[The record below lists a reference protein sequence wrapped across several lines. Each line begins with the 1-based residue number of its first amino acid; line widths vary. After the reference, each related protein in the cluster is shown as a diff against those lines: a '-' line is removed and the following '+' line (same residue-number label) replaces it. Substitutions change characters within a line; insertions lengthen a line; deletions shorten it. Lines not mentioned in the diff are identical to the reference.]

1 MDVLGWDEVEPTEN
15 ITVDLSPVTN
25 ATIGS
30 QSSATVEILDNTII
44 PTVEFAQPTY
54 SISEYGATVQAII
67 TLNRTG
73 DLNQPSQVQ
82 LNVTGG
88 SATQDSDYYLY
99 SPIAYFNPGEGQTNV
114 SIDIPWNGELEG
126 TEDITFEL
134 VSNSNAN
141 IGSQSTAALEIL
153 DAPVPSVEFAQATY
167 SVSENG
173 VPARAEI
180 TLTRTGD
187 VMNASEVQLNI
198 TGGSATQDADYIL
211 FKPTVIFNPWEE
223 SKTISLGIPWDSETE
238 ATEDVSFAITG
249 VSNATIGTQN
259 TANVEIADSPP
270 PAESPTVEFAHAD
283 YTISENGSTVQAL
296 VTLNRTGDLSNYSEV
311 IVNVGGGSATQDS
324 DYYLNAPTAYFYPGE
339 STTTFYVDIPW
350 DGQQVE
356 DNYENIN
363 FNLTNLSNAIIGTQ
377 STANLTIIDAPV
389 PTVEFSAP
397 TFSATENGYY
407 GSVTLTRTGDLN
419 NYSEVQLKVTGG
431 SASQDS
437 DYYFWSPTVS
447 FSPGQSQT
455 QVGFGINW
463 DAEAEGTENINLE
476 LSEVSNAVIGSES
489 TATFN
494 ILDAVQPTIEFSQP
508 TYTTSENGSSA
519 ILTLNRTGDLSQ
531 PSEAYINIT
540 GGTATQDSDYYFW
553 YSTAYFNPG
562 QAQTTISVDSIPWDT
577 EVEGTENISF
587 ELTGGYNA
595 TIGSQNATTVDILDV
610 AHTTPTIEFS
620 QPTYSISE
628 NTGAVQAAITLT
640 RTGDLNGY
648 SEVQLNVV
656 GGSATADTDY
666 TNYNT
671 AYFGWGQSQTTVYV
685 DILAD
690 TEVET
695 AEDINFELASVNNA
709 NIGNQNT
716 ATLQIN
722 DFDAANAALPPA
734 VAFTQPTY
742 TVTENGNWT
751 QALLTL
757 NRTGDLSQ
765 SSEVQLSIT
774 GGTATQDSDYY
785 FWYPTAYFNPG
796 QAQTTVSVDIPNDY
810 GEVEGTEDIIFELAS
825 IDGLTTI
832 GTQNTASLQIND
844 ATPDTFEVEFTQPTY
859 SISENGTYA
868 ILTLNRTGD
877 LNQYSEVQ
885 LDVTG
890 GSATPEADF
899 YWDTLIDDGMG
910 GGYPRS
916 QTVYFYP
923 GQAQATLNVDIPLDA
938 VVEGT
943 EDVAFSIGSMT
954 GNGIAGSQNSANLN
968 IIDVPAPTVEFA
980 QATYAVTENSNW
992 NQAFITLNR
1001 TGDLSQSSE
1010 VQLSITGGTATPDSD
1025 YYFWSPTAYFSP
1037 GQTQSTVSLDIP
1049 GDYAGEIEG
1058 TEDITF
1064 ALANGSNAILGNQ
1077 STATLEIN
1085 ENPLPTVEFSHANYW
1100 MAENN
1105 STVQAA
1111 ITLTRT
1117 GDLSYYSEVPLTVTG
1132 GTAADGLDYGLP
1144 NPVATFGWGQAQT
1157 TVYVDVLPD
1166 MEAEDTE
1173 NLTLALGNATGAN
1186 IGAAS
1191 TATLEILNT
1200 EVDVINQPPVVTIP
1214 ISSQSHDFQTDFSL
1228 TLDPNTFTDSEGE
1241 PLTYMARRR
1250 GWTWNGDSQTWTT
1263 QDMALPDW
1271 LVFDPETLTFTGT
1284 EEMPGWFW
1292 TQIEVMATDPEG
1304 ATTSDVFAVWGNSQS
1319 GIAIDGYIAG
1329 ATAFFDANKNGIQ
1342 DGNEPSATTNDVG
1355 GFDLNLDVETFD
1367 TNRSGLIEFEEG
1379 QLVVVGGEDSAT
1391 GLPLE
1396 TPLVATPDA
1405 GVTTL
1410 LTSLVANLVAGG
1422 ATVDQANQQVLD
1434 ALGLPAG
1441 VDINQLDPIAATASQ
1456 EPGGV
1461 ETLVAMVKV
1470 QNTVTQ
1476 IANLLDGVADVS
1488 AYDMV
1493 QAVVGAIASEMQPN
1507 STVDLTNPEQLQTL
1521 ISDAAAAV
1529 QQIDPNI
1536 DLAQVE
1542 DMAASAATVMAA
1554 ANQRIDDVV
1563 AQGNDILTD
1572 IAKVQFVALGTTAD
1586 DLQAAAAGT
1595 KTIDEVVAANTGA
1608 ALDAQI
1614 AAAVVNG
1621 MVLPVLVDNVLPPVV
1636 EDIVPVVDEILP
1648 PVVEDI
1654 VLVVSEPI
1662 FPDLNNA
1669 PEVSQSGI
1677 VLPISSSPTVPTM
1690 PTGALAGADIE
1701 LTIAGAAEGTAAD
1714 DTFNGDEGDNAFLGN
1729 NGDDT
1734 LLGNDGD
1741 DWMNGNRGADYLDGG
1756 EGDDTLHGG
1765 KDNDIMWG
1773 GNGAD
1778 VMFGNLGDDTISGN
1792 GGDDFLNGN
1801 QGKDLVAG
1809 GSGDDTLHGGQQNDI
1824 LTGDDGD
1831 DLLCGDLGDDTLT
1844 GGNGSDTFLLA
1855 RSSGNDVIVDFEN
1868 GVDALTLSQGLSFS
1882 NLAISS
1888 VNGSAIIRVDD
1899 EIIATL
1905 EDFNAS
1911 LLTENDFV
1919 G

>member
-1 MDVLGWDEVEPTEN
+1 MNNLGIKD
-15 ITVDLSPVTN
+15 
-25 ATIGS
+25 
-30 QSSATVEILDNTII
+30 
-44 PTVEFAQPTY
+44 
-54 SISEYGATVQAII
+54 ISVIFYVK
-67 TLNRTG
+67 
-73 DLNQPSQVQ
+73 
-82 LNVTGG
+82 
-88 SATQDSDYYLY
+88 
-99 SPIAYFNPGEGQTNV
+99 FC
-114 SIDIPWNGELEG
+114 IDI
-126 TEDITFEL
+126 
-134 VSNSNAN
+134 
-141 IGSQSTAALEIL
+141 Q
-153 DAPVPSVEFAQATY
+153 
-167 SVSENG
+167 
-173 VPARAEI
+173 
-180 TLTRTGD
+180 
-187 VMNASEVQLNI
+187 
-198 TGGSATQDADYIL
+198 
-211 FKPTVIFNPWEE
+211 
-223 SKTISLGIPWDSETE
+223 
-238 ATEDVSFAITG
+238 
-249 VSNATIGTQN
+249 
-259 TANVEIADSPP
+259 
-270 PAESPTVEFAHAD
+270 H
-283 YTISENGSTVQAL
+283 
-296 VTLNRTGDLSNYSEV
+296 
-311 IVNVGGGSATQDS
+311 
-324 DYYLNAPTAYFYPGE
+324 
-339 STTTFYVDIPW
+339 
-350 DGQQVE
+350 
-356 DNYENIN
+356 
-363 FNLTNLSNAIIGTQ
+363 
-377 STANLTIIDAPV
+377 
-389 PTVEFSAP
+389 
-397 TFSATENGYY
+397 
-407 GSVTLTRTGDLN
+407 
-419 NYSEVQLKVTGG
+419 
-431 SASQDS
+431 
-437 DYYFWSPTVS
+437 FWV
-447 FSPGQSQT
+447 
-455 QVGFGINW
+455 
-463 DAEAEGTENINLE
+463 
-476 LSEVSNAVIGSES
+476 
-489 TATFN
+489 
-494 ILDAVQPTIEFSQP
+494 
-508 TYTTSENGSSA
+508 
-519 ILTLNRTGDLSQ
+519 
-531 PSEAYINIT
+531 
-540 GGTATQDSDYYFW
+540 
-553 YSTAYFNPG
+553 
-562 QAQTTISVDSIPWDT
+562 
-577 EVEGTENISF
+577 
-587 ELTGGYNA
+587 
-595 TIGSQNATTVDILDV
+595 
-610 AHTTPTIEFS
+610 
-620 QPTYSISE
+620 
-628 NTGAVQAAITLT
+628 
-640 RTGDLNGY
+640 
-648 SEVQLNVV
+648 
-656 GGSATADTDY
+656 
-666 TNYNT
+666 
-671 AYFGWGQSQTTVYV
+671 
-685 DILAD
+685 
-690 TEVET
+690 
-695 AEDINFELASVNNA
+695 
-709 NIGNQNT
+709 
-716 ATLQIN
+716 
-722 DFDAANAALPPA
+722 
-734 VAFTQPTY
+734 
-742 TVTENGNWT
+742 
-751 QALLTL
+751 
-757 NRTGDLSQ
+757 
-765 SSEVQLSIT
+765 
-774 GGTATQDSDYY
+774 
-785 FWYPTAYFNPG
+785 
-796 QAQTTVSVDIPNDY
+796 
-810 GEVEGTEDIIFELAS
+810 S

-832 GTQNTASLQIND
+832 GTQNTATLQIND
-844 ATPDTFEVEFTQPTY
+844 AAPDTFEVEFTQPTY

-885 LDVTG
+885 IDVTG

-916 QTVYFYP
+916 HTAYFAP

-943 EDVAFSIGSMT
+943 EDIAFSIGSIT
-954 GNGIAGSQNSANLN
+954 GNGIAGSQNSTTLN

-980 QATYAVTENSNW
+980 HTTYAVTENSNW

-1010 VQLSITGGTATPDSD
+1010 VQLSVTGGSATPDSD
-1025 YYFWSPTAYFSP
+1025 YYFWSPIAYFGP
-1037 GQTQSTVSLDIP
+1037 GQTQSTVAVDIP
-1049 GDYAGEIEG
+1049 GDYAAEIEG

-1064 ALANGSNAILGNQ
+1064 ELANATHAIVGNQ
-1077 STATLEIN
+1077 STATVEIN
-1085 ENPLPTVEFSHANYW
+1085 ENPLPTVEFSHADYW

-1117 GDLSYYSEVPLTVTG
+1117 GDLGYYSEVPITVTG

-1166 MEAEDTE
+1166 LEAEDTE
-1173 NLTLALGNATGAN
+1173 NVTLALGNATGAT

-1214 ISSQSHDFQTDFSL
+1214 ISSQSHEFQTDFIL
-1228 TLDPNTFTDSEGE
+1228 TLDPHTFTNPEGE
-1241 PLTYMARRR
+1241 PLTYMARRV

-1284 EEMPGWFW
+1284 EQMPGWFW

-1304 ATTSDVFAVWGNSQS
+1304 ATTSDVFAVWGNTQS

-1342 DGNEPSATTNDVG
+1342 DGNEPSATTNDLG

-1379 QLVVVGGEDSAT
+1379 QLVVVGGEDTAT

-1405 GVTTL
+1405 EVTTL

-1441 VDINQLDPIAATASQ
+1441 VDINQLDPIAATANQ

-1476 IANLLDGVADVS
+1476 IANLLDGLADVS

-1507 STVDLTNPEQLQTL
+1507 STVDLTNPDRLQTL
-1521 ISDAAAAV
+1521 ISNAAVAV
-1529 QQIDPNI
+1529 QQIDSNI

-1614 AAAVVNG
+1614 AAAVVNW
-1621 MVLPVLVDNVLPPVV
+1621 MVLPVVVDEPILDPL
-1636 EDIVPVVDEILP
+1636 EDIFPPMLEDMVPVVDEIFP
-1648 PVVEDI
+1648 QMGEDMVPVVVTEPSVPNLNDI
-1654 VLVVSEPI
+1654 
-1662 FPDLNNA
+1662 
-1669 PEVSQSGI
+1669 PEFSQSGI
-1677 VLPISSSPTVPTM
+1677 VQPTVSSPTVPTM

-1729 NGDDT
+1729 NGDDS

-1756 EGDDTLHGG
+1756 AGDDTCYGG
-1765 KDNDIMWG
+1765 KDNDIMLG

-1778 VMFGNLGDDTISGN
+1778 LMFGNLGDDTISGDDGN
-1792 GGDDFLNGN
+1792 DFLNGN

-1844 GGNGSDTFLLA
+1844 GGNGSDTFMLA
-1855 RSSGNDVIVDFEN
+1855 RSAGNDIIVDFED
-1868 GVDALTLSQGLSFS
+1868 GIDALTLSQGLTFS

-1888 VNGSAIIRVDD
+1888 LNGSAIIRVDD

-1905 EDFNAS
+1905 TDFNAS